1 METKISKVLI
11 IVSGG
16 VVQSIYSSDYQMQFD
31 ILDFD
36 NEDLRNSTEEEK
48 LLESRSEGL
57 VPIY

>member
-1 METKISKVLI
+1 LETKDSKVLI

-16 VVQSIYSSDYQMQFD
+16 VVQSIYSSNPQLQFD

-36 NEDLRNSTEEEK
+36 NEELENGYEEEK
-48 LLESRSEGL
+48 ILESRSEGL